1 MSNSILVIVESPTKA
16 KTIRKFLPSNYIV
29 EASMGHVR
37 DLPQSAADIPAKY
50 KEEAWA
56 KIGVNVDQ
64 NFEPLYII
72 PKDKAKIIAELKE
85 KLKKCSALYL
95 ATDEDREGE
104 SISWHLTEI
113 LKPKVPVQRMV
124 FHEITKS
131 AIEAALKKTRQVDEK
146 LVRAQETRRIL
157 DRLVGYT
164 LSPILWKKIAYG
176 LSAGRVQSVALRV
189 MVERERERMS
199 FVKSIYWDL
208 LADVSTDTNVPFKC
222 RLIQVGTKRVAIGKD
237 FDEKT
242 GQLLAGKDVLVLG
255 ETEAKALAD
264 NLKKSSWKVTAA
276 EEKSMQSKPP
286 IPFITS
292 TLQQDG
298 NRKLGLSTREVMRT
312 AQSLYEHGLITYMRT
327 DSPNLSQEAIIGV
340 RAKIEELYGKK
351 FLSDEPRQFHAKQKG
366 AQEAHEAIRPAGPD
380 FAAPEKTGLGGAE
393 LSLYSLIWKRTLAC
407 QMAEAQKSLMSLKIT
422 ANDTIFSATGTKIVF
437 PGYLKVYQGSDSD
450 QDENI
455 LPPVKVGD
463 SLKAE
468 KIEPLSH
475 ETKPPAR
482 FTEASLVQAMEKA
495 GIGRPST
502 YASVISTLIDRG
514 YVTRAQTALTP
525 GFTGFAVTQLL
536 EKHFSHL
543 VDLDF
548 TSKMEESLDNI
559 ADGELDY
566 LKYLREFFLGKD
578 GLQLLSQQKEK
589 DIDPK
594 SSRAVILPQLNSDI
608 EIRIG
613 RYGPYLVKSDEKENE
628 EQLVYASIPEDV
640 GPADLDNEKSRRI
653 LEIKSEGPK
662 PIGTHPKTN
671 LPIYV
676 LFGRYGAYLQLGLT
690 DRDSKEKPMRS
701 SLPKDKDPKSVTL
714 EEALKYLSVPRDLG
728 KNPADSEVVSA
739 NNGRFGPYVKAG
751 TNMRSLKKTDDI
763 YEITLERALEL
774 LAEEKVGRRGA
785 ALIKD
790 LGAHASDK
798 KAVGLYNGK
807 FGLYVKHGKIN
818 VSIPKDMT
826 EADVNLENASAL
838 LAAKAGM
845 PKSKKTKK

>member
-1 MSNSILVIVESPTKA
+1 
-16 KTIRKFLPSNYIV
+16 
-29 EASMGHVR
+29 MGHVR
-37 DLPQSAADIPAKY
+37 DLPQSAADIPARF

-72 PKDKAKIIAELKE
+72 PKDKSKIIAELKE

-131 AIEAALKKTRQVDEK
+131 AIEAALKKTRQVDQK

-208 LADVSTDTNVPFKC
+208 AADVSTEGSSKDSTTFKC
-222 RLIQVGTKRVAIGKD
+222 RLIQVGPQRVAMGKD

-242 GQLLAGKDVLVLG
+242 GKLLAGKDVVVLG
-255 ETEAKALAD
+255 EAEAKKLSEQ
-264 NLKKSSWKVTAA
+264 LKNCTWKVTSA

-312 AQSLYEHGLITYMRT
+312 AQSLYEHGHITYMRT
-327 DSPNLSQEAIIGV
+327 DSPNLSQEAIQGV
-340 RAKIEELYGKK
+340 REKIEELYGKK
-351 FLSDEPRQFHAKQKG
+351 YLSDEPRQFQAKQKG

-380 FAAPEKTGLGGAE
+380 FTVPEKTGLSGAE
-393 LSLYSLIWKRTLAC
+393 FSLYSLIWKRTLAC
-407 QMAEAQKSLMSLKIT
+407 QMAEAQKSLMSVKISAENT
-422 ANDTIFSATGTKIVF
+422 VFSATGTKIVF
-437 PGYLKVYQGSDSD
+437 PGYLKVYQSADSD

-455 LPPVKVGD
+455 LPPLKVGD
-463 SLKAE
+463 SLKPQ

-559 ADGELDY
+559 ADGELDS
-566 LKYLREFFLGKD
+566 LKYLREFFLGEK
-578 GLQLLSQQKEK
+578 GLQILSQQKEK

-594 SSRAVILPQLNSDI
+594 SSRSVILPQLNEDI
-608 EIRIG
+608 QIRIG
-613 RYGPYLVKSDEKENE
+613 RYGPYLVKSDEKDNE

-662 PIGTHPKTN
+662 PIGIHPKTS

-714 EEALKYLSVPRDLG
+714 DEALKYLSVPRDLG
-728 KNPADSEVVSA
+728 KDPKSGEVVSA

-763 YEITLERALEL
+763 YEVTLDRALEL

-785 ALIKD
+785 ALVKD
-790 LGAHASDK
+790 LGLHPSDQK
-798 KAVGLYNGK
+798 SVGLYNGK

-818 VSIPKDMT
+818 VSIPKDMAET
-826 EADVNLENASAL
+826 DVTLEKAMAL
-838 LAAKAGM
+838 IANKV
-845 PKSKKTKK
+845 PTTKSKGKSKRK